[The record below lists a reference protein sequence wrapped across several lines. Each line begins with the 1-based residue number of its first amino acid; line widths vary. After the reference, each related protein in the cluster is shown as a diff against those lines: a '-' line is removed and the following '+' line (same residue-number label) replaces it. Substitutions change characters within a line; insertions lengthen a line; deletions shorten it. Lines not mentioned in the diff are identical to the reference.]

1 MNDKN
6 YRYFDI
12 ILGLFVA
19 VLIISNIASSA
30 KIVDWGFG
38 VLGIRLAFDA
48 GTILFP
54 ISYIFGDILTEV
66 YGYRRSRRVIWTGF
80 FSLALAAFIFW
91 IVGLLPGETT
101 WQGYAGD
108 TAYQAIL
115 GGMSSGGIVLASLT
129 AYWLGEFSNSFVLA
143 KMKILT
149 NGRWLWSRTIG
160 STLIG
165 ELVDTVIF
173 VVVASAFGVFPWSLF
188 FTLTVS
194 NYVFKV
200 VMEVLMTPVTYWVVS
215 SLKRAEGEDVYDRD
229 TNFNPFRVE

>member
-54 ISYIFGDILTEV
+54 LSYIFGDILTEV